1 MAWRE
6 QAVFGDVTIE
16 GALTTDA
23 LVNVATAQ
31 DFGSTVDVTG
41 ATTLDSTLSV
51 AGASTLTGAVT
62 LGNVLKLKAYTV
74 ATQPSASTAG
84 AGALIYV
91 SDGNAGNKCLA
102 MSDGTNWKVIALGN
116 TTAGA

>member
-6 QAVFGDVTIE
+6 NAVFGNVTIE
-16 GALTTDA
+16 GALTADA

-62 LGNVLKLKAYTV
+62 LGNIIKLKEHTV
-74 ATQPSASTAG
+74 ANAPSAATAG
-84 AGALIYV
+84 AGAVIYL
-91 SDGNAGNKCLA
+91 SNGNAGAKCAA
-102 MSDGTNWKVIALGN
+102 MSDGTNWKVIALGA
-116 TTAGA
+116 TAAGA